1 MGAAREPPYN
11 LTYCEDPTMGGTVAR
26 LCGNFVHVVG
36 YTRQTLALRG
46 TARSAASYGSRLL
59 LPLVATPPPTAP
71 ACCFSRRPRWRV
83 RPGPFDPG
91 PPTLSLS
98 LVCGSSQLPDP
109 ADRGRE
115 VNGLLHRMFC

>member
-91 PPTLSLS
+91 PPDPKFKFGLW
-98 LVCGSSQLPDP
+98 LVTAPGPGGPGPGGQRTF
-109 ADRGRE
+109 A
-115 VNGLLHRMFC
+115 